1 MILKERD
8 TSWRKKAM
16 ELDLLLSC
24 HLTPEH
30 RRVVEQEKWNL
41 QAGESAEAQ
50 VAYDLN
56 FRFREYENWVLLHDL
71 RLVDGND
78 VAQIDHLLMVRTL
91 DFFVL
96 ETKNYARGVRISPQG
111 EFEAYP
117 KEGGPYP
124 IDSPLAQN
132 DRHILLLQRLLKRHN
147 VIPHRMGLAQPIF
160 HNYVMISGRGRIDR
174 PTPDSFPNVI
184 KGDLFY
190 ENVMRRFQKA
200 FTFLDAVQRLPQ
212 VVRRDTLQ
220 SIGQQIAS
228 WHQPAPYP
236 DYRKRFGI
244 SEDEIQNA
252 GQASSCAGDH
262 QGTGAST
269 LRKQS
274 KPSGDTTKAKFCFE
288 CKAPISQEE
297 ASFVLRARTDLVGG
311 HTVGHI
317 RNSFRSRG
325 CKPEP

>member
-1 MILKERD
+1 MIIKERD
-8 TSWRKKAM
+8 TTWRKKAM

-24 HLTPEH
+24 NLTPEH
-30 RRVVEQEKWNL
+30 RRLVEQEKRNL

-56 FRFREYENWVLLHDL
+56 FRFREYKNWVVLHDL

-78 VAQIDHLLMVRTL
+78 VAQIDHLLIVRTL

-117 KEGGPYP
+117 KEGSPYP
-124 IDSPLAQN
+124 IDSPVAQN
-132 DRHILLLQRLLKRHN
+132 DRHIMLLQRLLKRYKA
-147 VIPHRMGLAQPIF
+147 IPRRMGLTQPIF

-174 PTPDSFPNVI
+174 PTPDSFSNVI

-190 ENVMRRFQKA
+190 ENAVRTFQKT
-200 FTFLDAVQRLPQ
+200 FTFLDAVRRLPQ
-212 VVRRDTLQ
+212 AIGRNNLQ

-244 SEDEIQNA
+244 TEDEIRGA
-252 GQASSCAGDH
+252 SQAPYSVFGN
-262 QGTGAST
+262 QGTDSSI
-269 LRKQS
+269 LRTQS
-274 KPSGDTTKAKFCFE
+274 KPSEDTTKSEKFCFQ
-288 CKAPISQEE
+288 CRAPISQEE
-297 ASFVLRARTDLVGG
+297 AHFCFTRKDRFGGRAYCRA
-311 HTVGHI
+311 HQKQ
-317 RNSFRSRG
+317 FQQ
-325 CKPEP
+325 